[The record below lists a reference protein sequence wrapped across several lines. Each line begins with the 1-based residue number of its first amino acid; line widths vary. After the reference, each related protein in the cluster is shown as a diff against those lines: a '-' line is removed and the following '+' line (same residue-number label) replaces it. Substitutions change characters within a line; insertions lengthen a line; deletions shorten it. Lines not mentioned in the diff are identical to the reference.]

1 MKSKKKIMTT
11 RNIVGMPLVPGC
23 ASGNSFVV
31 SRQSLARKAVEKKKV
46 KDVDVEMRKCRTA
59 LGVVKKELDFL
70 KDQAFAQLGEE
81 EGAIFQIQS
90 LILEDRDLLEDI
102 EYRIQKKRETFE
114 DAVLVVLDHYEAKFR
129 GVKDRYLQDKF
140 VDVKDVLLR
149 MRNRSYIEEE
159 TKSLGRAKNQ
169 ILVADQIFPSV
180 FIPGLGKSF
189 AAIVTVVGG
198 LGSHAGILAK
208 SFGIPAVGVEK
219 SVIRKIKTG
228 DPIMVDGQSGI
239 VTLNPTDSMMKNCGR
254 KQAKLKSCRTR
265 VGRSAKRR
273 VKSKDEVSLSVL
285 ANCGNPTDVVQARE
299 NGADGI
305 GLFRTEFVFHDYAR
319 FPNEEEQFE
328 IYKGVGKAFAKRTV
342 TIRTLDL
349 GADKSLPYFVLPKQ
363 INPYLGWRSLK
374 ISFDHPEQFKA
385 QIKAILRA
393 ATLGNVRILFP
404 MVNSYEDIVKCKEFV
419 RDSKE
424 DLKRQNKDFL
434 EQTPIGAMIETPAAV
449 ARLEDIAPEVD
460 FLSIGTN
467 DLAQHILAVDRDNPR
482 VSEFYIPHHPA
493 VVSTL
498 ADIVRCA
505 QKLKKPVTICGE
517 MAQDPYYAQILLGL
531 GLRQFSMVPN
541 FIPLV
546 KHVLRQMSTKKAG
559 ESFKRISQMKKAED
573 IMAHIYAEVDALC
586 PEVDLLTVRKS
597 GERYA

>member
-1 MKSKKKIMTT
+1 MFKKIE
-11 RNIVGMPLVPGC
+11 GMPLVPGF
-23 ASGNSFVV
+23 ASGKSFVV
-31 SRQSLARKAVEKKKV
+31 SKQSLAKKAVEKKKV
-46 KDVDVEMRKCRTA
+46 KDIDVEMHKCRTA
-59 LGVVKKELDFL
+59 LGEVKKELDFL
-70 KDQAFAQLGEE
+70 KDQAFTQLGEE
-81 EGAIFQIQS
+81 EGAIFQVQS

-149 MRNRSYIEEE
+149 MRNRSYIEEQ
-159 TKSLGRAKNQ
+159 TKSLGGAKNR
-169 ILVADQIFPSV
+169 ILIADQIFPSV
-180 FIPGLGKSF
+180 FMPGSGQSF

-208 SFGIPAVGVEK
+208 SFGIPAVGVAK

-228 DPIMVDGQSGI
+228 DPVMVDGQRGI
-239 VTLNPTDSMMKNCGR
+239 VTLDPTDSMMKNCER

-265 VGRSAKRR
+265 LDRSAKRA
-273 VKSKDEVSLSVL
+273 VKSKDEVSISVL
-285 ANCGNPTDVVQARE
+285 ANCGNLIDVAQARE

-305 GLFRTEFVFHDYAR
+305 GLFRTEFVFHSYAR

-328 IYKGVGKAFAKRTV
+328 IYKGIAKAFAKGTV

-374 ISFDHPEQFKA
+374 ISFDHPEEFKN

-393 ATLGNVRILFP
+393 ATSGNLQLLFP
-404 MVNSYEDIVKCKEFV
+404 MVNSYGDIVRCKEFV
-419 RDSKE
+419 RDCEE
-424 DLKRQNKDFL
+424 DLRVQGKGFMERI
-434 EQTPIGAMIETPAAV
+434 PIGAMIETPAAV
-449 ARLEDIAPEVD
+449 VCFEDIAQEVD
-460 FLSIGTN
+460 FISIGTN

-493 VVSTL
+493 VVFTI
-498 ADIVRCA
+498 ADIVKRA
-505 QKLKKPVTICGE
+505 RKLKKPITICGE
-517 MAQDPYYAQILLGL
+517 MAQDPYYARLLLGL
-531 GLRQFSMVPN
+531 GLRQFSMVPS
-541 FIPLV
+541 FIPLA
-546 KHVLRQMSTKKAG
+546 KHVLRQMSTKEAG
-559 ESFKRISQMKKAED
+559 ESFKKISQMRRAEE
-573 IMAHIYAEVDALC
+573 IMAHIYHEVDALC
-586 PEVDLLTVRKS
+586 PEIDFLTIKKP
-597 GERYA
+597 GERDT